1 MKLNLPRSSPP
12 PVSRL
17 RSHPQLAS
25 YCPPGRLTILWSL
38 ANRIPNFPVITRLL
52 FLLMR

>member
-1 MKLNLPRSSPP
+1 VFRLCTGMKLNLPRSSPP

-25 YCPPGRLTILWSL
+25 PTFATDVLTS
-38 ANRIPNFPVITRLL
+38 A
-52 FLLMR
+52 